1 MAKIKAA
8 GKGKSKSKSAR
19 SPLQALP
26 CLILIVLGVVLLS
39 MSFYALLRK

>member
-8 GKGKSKSKSAR
+8 GKGKSKAAR
-19 SPLQALP
+19 SPWQALP
-26 CLILIVLGVVLLS
+26 CLMLIILGLVLLS

>member
-8 GKGKSKSKSAR
+8 GKGKSKSAR